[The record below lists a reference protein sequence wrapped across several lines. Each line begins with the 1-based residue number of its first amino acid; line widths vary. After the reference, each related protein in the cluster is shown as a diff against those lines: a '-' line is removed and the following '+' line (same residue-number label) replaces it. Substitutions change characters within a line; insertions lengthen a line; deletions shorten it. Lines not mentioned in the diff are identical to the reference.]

1 MQAQTP
7 AQGIL
12 KTNSWGD
19 AMSYQVV
26 CECTDPDCTHDIFV
40 EADDHAVAVSIHV
53 TVKSRIWDTSRWKT
67 MWILLTQGYVE
78 YQASIYL
85 PKQTALNYAETLKS
99 AVKDVE
105 EFQKGKK

>member
-1 MQAQTP
+1 MTAQTP
-7 AQGIL
+7 ARGIL
-12 KTNSWGD
+12 ETNSWGD
-19 AMSYQVV
+19 TRSYQVV
-26 CECTDPDCTHDIFV
+26 CECTDPACTHDIFV
-40 EADDHAVAVSIHV
+40 EADEHAISVSIHV
-53 TVKSRIWDTSRWKT
+53 NVKSRIWDTSRWKT
-67 MWILLTQGYVE
+67 MWTLLIHGYVE